1 MKIKAKKPS
10 ISNLNFTELLYP
22 KPFKDFT
29 SNFLEKNFL
38 YIEREDRQYFRNL
51 FSIEDFDAVL
61 EYGKPRGNSLRVVKN
76 QEPLLPTKYENF
88 DGSLNLN
95 QLYVAYADG
104 YTVVINEINRYS
116 ESINTLTHN
125 MRQELSHKVKANAY
139 LTPANQKALSP
150 HYDTHDVFVLQI
162 SGKKHWNFYDDTNFK
177 TPLLNSFQPIFQE
190 GQLTGKKEVTI
201 EAGDLMYI
209 PRGLPHEAYT
219 SDESSLHLTIG
230 VYPTQHVDLLSKAV
244 QSLAQ
249 NDLDLRKALPVGF
262 LNFTEA
268 EKKKFIEE
276 LSSKF
281 SDTLEKMFDKNNLE
295 STLFTISDEF
305 RNKVQPKSDGHFAQL
320 DKIPNLTLETKLTK
334 RENMPTKVIQVGNF
348 SRIIFPG
355 NIIKGPAQITSVF
368 EYIAQS
374 EEFFVKDIPNVN
386 DDNKLK
392 LAKRLIRG
400 GLLKTVEI

>member
-1 MKIKAKKPS
+1 M
-10 ISNLNFTELLYP
+10 L
-22 KPFKDFT
+22 
-29 SNFLEKNFL
+29 
-38 YIEREDRQYFRNL
+38 
-51 FSIEDFDAVL
+51 
-61 EYGKPRGNSLRVVKN
+61 
-76 QEPLLPTKYENF
+76 
-88 DGSLNLN
+88 
-95 QLYVAYADG
+95 DG
-104 YTVVINEINRYS
+104 YTIVVNEINRYS
-116 ESINTLTHN
+116 APINALVHN
-125 MRQELSHKVKANAY
+125 MRQELSHDVKANAY
-139 LTPANQKALSP
+139 LTPTNQKALSP
-150 HYDTHDVFVLQI
+150 HFDTHDVFVLQI
-162 SGKKHWNFYDDTNFK
+162 YGKKHWHFYDYTNYK
-177 TPLLNSFQPIFQE
+177 TPLLNSFQPIFKE
-190 GQLTGKKEVTI
+190 GQLSGKKEVTVK
-201 EAGDLMYI
+201 AGDLMYI

-230 VYPTQHVDLLSKAV
+230 VYPTQHVDIFSKAV
-244 QSLAQ
+244 QSIAQ

-262 LNFTEA
+262 LNFNEA
-268 EKKKFIEE
+268 DKKKFIKD

-281 SDTLEKMFDKNNLE
+281 SDKLEKIFDTNNLE
-295 STLFTISDEF
+295 QTLFTVSDEF

-320 DKIPNLTLETKLTK
+320 DRIPNLTLETKLTK

-355 NIIKGPAQITSVF
+355 NVIKGPVQITSVF